1 MSNKQDYMAR
11 MELNRQNKLATGLL
25 SERFPQISSVVI
37 QMTYYQRGINPILML
52 RTVNIF
58 PNNSA
63 YFNMECAIKDCIGGG
78 FDLTSVIADMIK
90 GRKKSGKGK
99 FVCSGKIEEQF
110 IDHAS
115 IDYEVTIQYNKKK
128 AS

>member
-1 MSNKQDYMAR
+1 MSSKQDYMAR
-11 MELNRQNKLATGLL
+11 MELNKQNKLATGLL
-25 SERFPQISSVVI
+25 SERFPQVSSVVI
-37 QMTYYQRGINPILML
+37 QMTYYQKGINPILML

-63 YFNMECAIKDCIGGG
+63 YFNMECAVKDCIGGG
-78 FDLTSVIADMIK
+78 FDLTSVITGMIK

-99 FVCSGKIEEQF
+99 FVCHGKIEDQL

-115 IDYEVTIQYNKKK
+115 IDYGVTIQYNKKK